1 MKLGH
6 ELVSNVNKGE
16 TLTFKI
22 INVDVAVVNSIRRVI
37 LTEIPALVFRGFPH
51 YSNRI
56 NIKKNNTKFNN
67 EYLKHRISCVPI
79 HVPDEKDFEKFKNN
93 YEIRVSVVNGENKTL
108 YVTTED
114 FKLFNK
120 DTDKEIVDEHLFK
133 PDPIS
138 NSYIPICCLMPRI
151 SDTDEPEELTMTID
165 FDIGIA
171 KEDACWNVVSKC
183 MFVNI
188 QDDEKIEREVKRLQL
203 KEEDEKD
210 FRLLDAQRIFI
221 PNQYLMSVET
231 VGVFE
236 NEYIVIKS
244 CEYIKFRLAELGAF
258 LYKEGG
264 LSEPSFI
271 KDKYGLFEDTT
282 TASTEQM
289 YYLRIENDDYT
300 IGKLIEK
307 YLYYMYEEIYYV
319 SFKKDHP
326 HDTHCFVHFAYK
338 TKVEVGK
345 IIDDLNRVI
354 AELTRIYDKIEQ
366 SFRI

>member
-1 MKLGH
+1 MKLGQ

-16 TLTFKI
+16 TLTFKLL
-22 INVDVAVVNSIRRVI
+22 NVDVAVVNSIRRVI

-151 SDTDEPEELTMTID
+151 SDTDEP
-165 FDIGIA
+165 
-171 KEDACWNVVSKC
+171 
-183 MFVNI
+183 
-188 QDDEKIEREVKRLQL
+188 
-203 KEEDEKD
+203 
-210 FRLLDAQRIFI
+210 
-221 PNQYLMSVET
+221 
-231 VGVFE
+231 
-236 NEYIVIKS
+236 
-244 CEYIKFRLAELGAF
+244 
-258 LYKEGG
+258 
-264 LSEPSFI
+264 
-271 KDKYGLFEDTT
+271 
-282 TASTEQM
+282 
-289 YYLRIENDDYT
+289 
-300 IGKLIEK
+300 
-307 YLYYMYEEIYYV
+307 
-319 SFKKDHP
+319 
-326 HDTHCFVHFAYK
+326 
-338 TKVEVGK
+338 
-345 IIDDLNRVI
+345 
-354 AELTRIYDKIEQ
+354 
-366 SFRI
+366 